1 MLKNLLDYKVT
12 ALLGESMHA
21 EVYQVHLKS
30 SPTHKLVIKKIKAQF
45 CSSDLQDYLQQQLD
59 HLTDLNLAHCT
70 IPQLQSPTHEM
81 IYLIQPWIP
90 GISLSEWLTQRTE
103 FDLASVLSIIIALA
117 EQIEQRHKA
126 GFIHK
131 SIKPSNII
139 IQPETLK
146 VQLIDDIR
154 ILDINQISHFIYQP
168 SFRIHT
174 LPYISPEQT
183 GRIKHEVNYSTD
195 LYSLGMVF
203 FECLTGKAPFLFDDP
218 IAIIHSHLAEVP
230 RSASKENPQ
239 VPKIISKIIQQL
251 LLKAPEKRYQT
262 AIGLVAD
269 LSIAEQQWQSKQEIK
284 PFPLKQKDFSDRIT
298 LPSLLVG
305 RDTDKKQLL
314 REHEQSC
321 TGKFCAAFI
330 SGLSGIGKTRLIQ
343 ELQLPIIAHSAY
355 FTSGKFDQ
363 FTKHIPY
370 STLIQAWTYLI
381 KTFLTED
388 KQQINYW
395 KIRINQALGENAQ
408 LIIDL
413 IPELQLII
421 GAQPAVKELPPVEAR
436 NRFNNVAGNFLA
448 CLANKKHPLTLFIDD
463 LQWCDGASFDLLER
477 LFISPEEYPYT
488 YLIGAYRHNE
498 IDSSHRLSYL
508 INKVKACHY
517 PLLEI
522 KLNALTMHDVNQMT
536 AYILNTYPTRTQ
548 ALAELI
554 YQTSAGNPL
563 FVNESLRW
571 LHSYQHLHLS
581 DQGLWTWDED
591 QLRHT
596 AIPHTA
602 LDLFKDK
609 IQKLHTKS
617 RELLAIAACLGAT
630 FSADE
635 LALIAGISKDNLYK
649 TLSDAFSSNILLRD
663 KERVYFFHDQ
673 VQAAAESFLDIT
685 AKHKI
690 HTKIAKALI
699 KAIPEHSDLS
709 KLSNIFTIVEHLF
722 SGSAE
727 LQSDKDKQQA
737 AEFNY
742 FAGIAAMR
750 ALAMDNANFFFQ
762 QSKLLFPYPDWEQHY
777 DFLFSLH
784 KYLARTEMALGNQ
797 QAAERILNTL
807 IKEAK
812 TEIDKVDCLYEQTT
826 GLSSMGNFVEA
837 IKLGNRGL
845 QFFDREIPADDAL
858 ALEKSSNIIN
868 QIHETEADIW
878 QKILSITPSSD
889 RATQIET
896 AIYSELIPD
905 YYLAGMV
912 PQLYLSAIQSTQNC
926 LAGGV
931 DESVIYGFS
940 MVGLYLQR
948 QGQYSMSFRYED
960 LGLALAERY
969 PDTFGATKGINGIL
983 WTNMHN
989 RRGSEYI
996 IEQCQK
1002 NIHRGKNCGDLYNA
1016 GLSYGPYIWHLIHQ
1030 GANLAQIPLVTTE
1043 CSHFSNKFN
1052 LSLSSGLAESAV
1064 LGWVD
1069 LMITGK
1075 ASCSEQ
1081 EITEKIQQWEAR
1093 KHVVSI
1099 GGYYTLAGISRHYL
1113 GDYQQSEKLL
1123 ALAEPYLRG
1132 LSDNILNRLWYVF
1145 RYVNSLRLN
1154 PKPSENEQ
1162 NILDDC
1168 LEKVKSW
1175 SSLGPILRPY
1185 LAFMYMET
1193 YHCANNFSETRRL
1206 CLDAIDLAR
1215 SLKFTLLEG
1224 FLYERTA
1231 QLYLEQ
1237 HHDQADCYL
1246 RQSLVAYHH
1255 CSALVKAE
1263 QIENNYGIILENRL
1277 DFSPDAGLAQQL
1289 DVDYLLQATRSIT
1302 QQLDIKPLL
1311 ETILQAVMERLGA
1324 KSAYLLVV
1332 QNENL
1337 QLMAKAEK
1345 KDQVTIELAEDQTL
1359 EALDLSLAIVNY
1371 VHHTGQLLV
1380 LKDAARE
1387 GYFTTDK
1394 TVKERNL
1401 KSIFCIPLIMKQ
1413 QVLGVL
1419 YLENKLISEVFT
1431 NEQIELT
1438 KLLSAQA
1445 AIALQNTLLLE
1456 QARAS
1461 EAQIKQLNKTLEQRV
1476 EQRTH
1481 ALNTANEELKNFA
1494 YVVSHDLK
1502 APLRAINQLAGWISE
1517 DYASAFDQEGKEQ
1530 MQLLRS
1536 RAKRMHD
1543 MIEGILQYSRVGRL
1557 HEQDELIDMGQL
1569 IEDVIHFLSPQPT
1582 INISLV
1588 GQFPVITGEK
1598 LRVFQV
1604 FQNLID
1610 NAIKYSD
1617 KESGEIKISCLD
1629 DATEWTFC
1637 VADNGPGIAPQ
1648 YQQKIFQL
1656 FQTLNAKDQAESTGI
1671 GLSLIEKIVHNWQGK
1686 IWLESDGIQGCK
1698 FIFSIPKTINNE

>member
-21 EVYQVHLKS
+21 EVYQAHLKS
-30 SPTHKLVIKKIKAQF
+30 SPIHKLVIKKIKAQF
-45 CSSDLQDYLQQQLD
+45 CSRDLHTYLQQQLD
-59 HLTDLNLAHCT
+59 HLIDLNLTHCI
-70 IPQLQSPTHEM
+70 IPQLKSPTHE
-81 IYLIQPWIP
+81 IICLIQPWIP
-90 GISLSEWLTQRTE
+90 GISLSEWLTKRTG
-103 FDLASVLSIIIALA
+103 FNLVSILTMMIALA

-168 SFRIHT
+168 SFRQHT

-218 IAIIHSHLAEVP
+218 VAIIHSHLAEIP
-230 RSASKENPQ
+230 CFASKENPQ
-239 VPKIISKIIQQL
+239 VPKIISKIVQQL
-251 LLKAPEKRYQT
+251 LHKAPEKRYQT

-269 LSIAEQQWQSKQEIK
+269 LKIAEQQWQTQQEIK
-284 PFPLKQKDFSDRIT
+284 PFALQQKDFSDRIT

-305 RDTDKKQLL
+305 RDADKKQLL
-314 REHEQSC
+314 IEHEKSC
-321 TGKFCAAFI
+321 AGEFCAAFI

-355 FTSGKFDQ
+355 FSSGKFDQ
-363 FTKHIPY
+363 FTKHVPY
-370 STLIQAWTYLI
+370 STLIQAWTHLI

-388 KQQINYW
+388 KQQIDFW
-395 KIRINQALGENAQ
+395 KTRINEALGENAQ

-413 IPELQLII
+413 VPELELII
-421 GAQPAVKELPPVEAR
+421 GSQPAVKELPPVESR

-448 CLANKKHPLTLFIDD
+448 CLASKNHPLTLFIDD
-463 LQWCDGASFDLLER
+463 LQWCDGATFDLLER
-477 LFISPEEYPYT
+477 LFNAPEEYPYT

-498 IDSSHRLSYL
+498 VDSSHRLSYL
-508 INKVKACHY
+508 INKIKASQY

-522 KLNALTMHDVNQMT
+522 KLGALTMRDVNQMT

-554 YQTSAGNPL
+554 FQTSAGNPL
-563 FVNESLRW
+563 FINESLRW

-581 DQGLWTWDED
+581 EQGLWTWDEA

-609 IQKLHTKS
+609 IQKLQPKS
-617 RELLAIAACLGAT
+617 RDLLAVSACLGAT
-630 FSADE
+630 FLAQD
-635 LALIAGISKDNLYK
+635 LALIAGISKNNLYK
-649 TLSDAFSSNILLRD
+649 TLSDAFSKNILLRD
-663 KERVYFFHDQ
+663 KDRVYFFHDQ
-673 VQAAAESFLDIT
+673 VQAAAESFLD
-685 AKHKI
+685 AHEKQKI
-690 HTKIAKALI
+690 HAKIAKALI
-699 KAIPEHSDLS
+699 KAVPEHADLS

-722 SGSAE
+722 AGSAE
-727 LQSDKDKQQA
+727 LHSNKDKQQA

-742 FAGIAAMR
+742 FAGIAAMK

-762 QSKLLFPYPDWEQHY
+762 QSLLLFPYSDWLKNY
-777 DFLFSLH
+777 DFFFNLH
-784 KYLARTEMALGNQ
+784 KYLARTEMALGHQ
-797 QAAERILNTL
+797 QAAEKILNTL

-812 TEIDKVDCLYEQTT
+812 TELDKVDCLYEQTT
-826 GLSSMGNFVEA
+826 GLSSMGDFVEA

-845 QFFDREIPADDAL
+845 RFFDREIPADDVL
-858 ALEKSSNIIN
+858 ALEKSRIIIS
-868 QIHETEADIW
+868 QIHETEPDIW
-878 QKILSITPSSD
+878 QKILSITPSND

-989 RRGSEYI
+989 RRGSEHI

-1030 GANLAQIPLVTTE
+1030 GANLAHVPLVTTE
-1043 CSHFSNKFN
+1043 CIHFSNKFN

-1064 LGWVD
+1064 MGWVD

-1075 ASCSEQ
+1075 ASFSEQ
-1081 EITEKIQQWEAR
+1081 EIAEKIQQWEVR

-1099 GGYYTLAGISRHYL
+1099 GGYYTLAGISQHYL
-1113 GDYQQSEKLL
+1113 GNYQQSAKFL
-1123 ALAEPYLRG
+1123 ALAESYLRG

-1154 PKPSENEQ
+1154 SKPNKSEQ
-1162 NILDDC
+1162 TILDHC
-1168 LEKVKSW
+1168 LEQVKIW

-1185 LAFMYMET
+1185 LAFMLMET
-1193 YHCANNFSETRRL
+1193 RYSADNFSETRRL

-1215 SLKFTLLEG
+1215 AMKFTLLEG
-1224 FLYERTA
+1224 FLYERMANLLFA
-1231 QLYLEQ
+1231 QQ
-1237 HHDQADCYL
+1237 HDQADYYL
-1246 RQSLVAYHH
+1246 HQSLAVYLH
-1255 CSALVKAE
+1255 CSALVKV
-1263 QIENNYGIILENRL
+1263 QQLENNYGIVPKNSLAV
-1277 DFSPDAGLAQQL
+1277 SSTTGLAQQL

-1302 QQLDIKPLL
+1302 HQLDINPLL
-1311 ETILQAVMERLGA
+1311 QTILQAVMERLGA

-1332 QNENL
+1332 QDDVL

-1345 KDQVTIELAEDQTL
+1345 KDRVIVELAENKNL
-1359 EALDLSLAIVNY
+1359 EALDLSPAIINY

-1380 LKDAARE
+1380 LKDAANE
-1387 GYFTTDK
+1387 GDFITDK
-1394 TVKERNL
+1394 IVKERHL
-1401 KSIFCIPLIMKQ
+1401 RSIFCVPLIIKQ

-1419 YLENKLISEVFT
+1419 YLENKLIVEVFT

-1445 AIALQNTLLLE
+1445 AIALQNTLLLQ
-1456 QARAS
+1456 QARTS
-1461 EAQIKQLNKTLEQRV
+1461 EAEIKQLNKTLEERV
-1476 EQRTH
+1476 NQRTQ

-1517 DYASAFDQEGKEQ
+1517 DYAKYFDAEGQEQ

-1536 RAKRMHD
+1536 RARRMHD

-1557 HEQDELIDMGQL
+1557 HEQDELIDIGQL
-1569 IEDVIHFLSPQPT
+1569 IADVIHFLAPQPT
-1582 INISLV
+1582 ISISLV

-1610 NAIKYSD
+1610 NAIKYND
-1617 KESGEIKISCLD
+1617 KTFGKITLSCLNN
-1629 DATEWTFC
+1629 ATEWIFC

-1656 FQTLNAKDQAESTGI
+1656 FQTLKTKDQAESTGI
-1671 GLSLIEKIVHNWQGK
+1671 GLSLIEKIVHSWQGK

-1698 FIFSIPKTINNE
+1698 FIFSIPKTIKNE